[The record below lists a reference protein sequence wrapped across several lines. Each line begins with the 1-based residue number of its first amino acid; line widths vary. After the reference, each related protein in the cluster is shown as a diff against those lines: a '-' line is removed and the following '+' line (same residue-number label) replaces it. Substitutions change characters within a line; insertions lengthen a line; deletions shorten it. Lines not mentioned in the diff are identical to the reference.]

1 VLRAARSR
9 NFDVVKVIMSM
20 NMLRTAEVLSP
31 RQRDLRELLVLTDDI
46 RQMAQNND
54 WAEAVAEQQ
63 RRRALMDN
71 FFSQEFAPAESQ
83 QVAEVIEEILKI
95 DQQVADLLYSQRS
108 AMLSDANQSRQNVHN
123 IDKYL
128 NNSAV

>member
-1 VLRAARSR
+1 
-9 NFDVVKVIMSM
+9 MSM

-31 RQRDLRELLVLTDDI
+31 KQRGLRELLVLTDDI
-46 RQMAQNND
+46 RQMAENND

-71 FFSQEFAPAESQ
+71 FFSQEFAPVESQ
-83 QVAEVIEEILKI
+83 QVAQVIEEILKI

-108 AMLSDANQSRQNVHN
+108 AMLSDASQSRQNVHN

-128 NNSAV
+128 NNSSV